1 MPKQIKISIARIAL
15 KGVSRKLFRNLV
27 LILAV
32 GMLVALLTF
41 ARLFNKA
48 VNDDLEAANKRLG
61 ADIVMVPV
69 EAMDKAEEFILES
82 KEKTFYMDKKIFDEV
97 KNVPGVAAATYE
109 IYLKTLASGC
119 CSIVDGQ
126 VVAIDQK
133 TDFIVRA
140 WLNENTP
147 PLKQGEAYVGSY
159 VYEYLGLIDTPTL
172 FGHPVKVVAHLK
184 KSGTG
189 LDHALFIRQEDLDLV
204 SAAALGKYD
213 RSKISLIFI
222 KIKPGYDLDDM
233 ADKLQTIAP
242 TTGIMT
248 RGTLGASVRATLSDI
263 TSIFSITI
271 IISSVLAILLAWSTF
286 TAMANERQR
295 EVGIL
300 RAIGAQRRHIFKLFL
315 GEALIISF
323 FGGLIG
329 VVLGHE
335 LISFLA
341 ADFHIIKEL
350 HATTAITPGNILVSL
365 EALGVGILV
374 CLTGALLP
382 VIRLANMEPLEA
394 IKEE

>member
-133 TDFIVRA
+133 TDFVVRA

-147 PLKQGEAYVGSY
+147 PLKKGEAYVGSY

-189 LDHALFIRQEDLDLV
+189 LDH
-204 SAAALGKYD
+204 
-213 RSKISLIFI
+213 
-222 KIKPGYDLDDM
+222 
-233 ADKLQTIAP
+233 
-242 TTGIMT
+242 
-248 RGTLGASVRATLSDI
+248 
-263 TSIFSITI
+263 
-271 IISSVLAILLAWSTF
+271 
-286 TAMANERQR
+286 
-295 EVGIL
+295 
-300 RAIGAQRRHIFKLFL
+300 
-315 GEALIISF
+315 
-323 FGGLIG
+323 
-329 VVLGHE
+329 
-335 LISFLA
+335 
-341 ADFHIIKEL
+341 
-350 HATTAITPGNILVSL
+350 
-365 EALGVGILV
+365 
-374 CLTGALLP
+374 
-382 VIRLANMEPLEA
+382 
-394 IKEE
+394 